1 MVNLFSMKDY
11 TKSSTSISMKAF
23 ILLMVFSL
31 ASTLMIVSLPAKRV
45 FAQATTYPVYVVK
58 SGDTLYGI
66 AAKFNTTLEDIM
78 SINTFNADFGIQ
90 PGDQVKI
97 PSLAGLQGVLSS
109 QYVGLGTSMNTLSRK
124 GQADLERIIRLN
136 RITSPSE
143 LFIGREILLTDV
155 DEKQAMSAN
164 TLLAGES
171 FLEFALK
178 AKSNPWTLSRRNM
191 ISNAN
196 RALPQDSYYIATAV
210 AQNDSLS
217 IPGIGAISIDNLPL
231 RQGDTYVLSVESAK
245 PIQVKSEL
253 LDFSPQF
260 VDLGG
265 GKQVA
270 YAGIHALTEP
280 GVYPLS
286 MSFTREDGSNYRFDQ
301 MVVIKS
307 GNYATDPPLKV
318 DPETLDSENN
328 RAENELFDKLTAP
341 VTPIKYWEGMFYS
354 PAQDADCVISTFG
367 SRRTYNDD
375 PKIFY
380 HTGLDLG
387 YCKGTDVFAPE
398 KGKVVGA
405 LPGTVIR
412 GNAIIIDHGLG
423 VYTVYMH
430 LDKIL
435 VEEGAMVERG
445 QLIGIIGNTGRS
457 TGPHLHFEVD
467 IQGTPV
473 NPATW
478 LRRAFP

>member
-1 MVNLFSMKDY
+1 MVNLFSMKHY
-11 TKSSTSISMKAF
+11 TKSTTANGRKAF
-23 ILLMVFSL
+23 ILLLVFN
-31 ASTLMIVSLPAKRV
+31 IVSSLLFSVSAAKPSL
-45 FAQATTYPVYVVK
+45 AQATTYPEYVIQY
-58 SGDTLYGI
+58 GDTLYGI
-66 AAKFNTTLEDIM
+66 AERFNTTLEEIM
-78 SINTFNADFGIQ
+78 MINDAHIGEGIF
-90 PGDQVKI
+90 PGTKIKI
-97 PSLAGLQGVLSS
+97 PSLPGLQGILSS
-109 QYVGLGTSMNTLSRK
+109 HYVGLGTSLSSLSRR
-124 GQADLERIIRLN
+124 GQAELGQIIRLN

-155 DEKQAMSAN
+155 DEKQTSASS
-164 TLLAGES
+164 TLLTGQS

-178 AKSNPWTLSRRNM
+178 NNSNPWALSRRNM

-196 RALPQDSYYIATAV
+196 HALPQDNYYYPTTD
-210 AQNDSLS
+210 AQIDSLT
-217 IPGIGAISIDNLPL
+217 IPGVGAISIDNLPL
-231 RQGDTYVLSVESAK
+231 RQGDTYVLNVESPG
-245 PIQVKSEL
+245 PIKVESQL

-280 GVYPLS
+280 GVYPLT
-286 MSFTREDGSNYRFDQ
+286 MTFTREDGSNYRFDQ
-301 MVVIKS
+301 LVVIKS
-307 GNYATDPPLKV
+307 GNYVTDPPLNV
-318 DPETLDSENN
+318 DPATLDGENI
-328 RAENELFDKLTAP
+328 RAEDKLFREVTAA
-341 VTPIKYWEGMFYS
+341 VTPVKYWDGLFYS

-375 PKIFY
+375 PKVYY

-387 YCKGTDVFAPE
+387 YCKGTDVFAPG

-405 LPGTVIR
+405 LPGMIVR
-412 GNAIIIDHGLG
+412 GNTIVIDHGLG
-423 VYTVYMH
+423 VYTIYMH
-430 LDKIL
+430 LDNIL

-478 LRRAFP
+478 LRRSFP